1 MQYAL
6 GGVEDHVGFDGCPSA
21 YCVGDEVH
29 VGGRRQQQIGKEA
42 TLAFFEDML
51 RGDRVA
57 RRYLSTLGARSPD
70 VTFSL
75 AR

>member
-1 MQYAL
+1 LRWRQ
-6 GGVEDHVGFDGCPSA
+6 GT
-21 YCVGDEVH
+21 
-29 VGGRRQQQIGKEA
+29 RRRPAPQQQIGKEA
-42 TLAFFEDML
+42 TLAFFEHVL

-57 RRYLSTLGARSPD
+57 RRYLATLGARSPD

>member
-1 MQYAL
+1 
-6 GGVEDHVGFDGCPSA
+6 VDFDGCPNA
-21 YCVGDEVH
+21 YCVGDKAH

-42 TLAFFEDML
+42 TLAFFEHVL

-57 RRYLSTLGARSPD
+57 RRFLATLG
-70 VTFSL
+70 TQTLIL